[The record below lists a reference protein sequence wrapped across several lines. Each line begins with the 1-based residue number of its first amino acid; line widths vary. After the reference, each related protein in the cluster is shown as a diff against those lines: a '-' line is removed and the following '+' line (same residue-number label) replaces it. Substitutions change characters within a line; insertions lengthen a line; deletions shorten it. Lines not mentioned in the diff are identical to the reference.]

1 MRPHPA
7 GLLRPSSVGLRIR
20 KPGLPMP
27 AAEWFEFSSFSP
39 SAGIRS
45 QIQEIRQIHRAC
57 EAVAVRATALRRLAV
72 RSCGGSRSRFSLA
85 RWRARDAV
93 IYSSGYL
100 PCCGEKTFRC
110 EAASLGAFLG
120 VINGTA
126 SLLKIS
132 ASFQGPYGPATSF
145 HASLVPPLA
154 DWLSAAL

>member
-1 MRPHPA
+1 MRPHRA
-7 GLLRPSSVGLRIR
+7 TLLRSSSFGLRIR

-45 QIQEIRQIHRAC
+45 QIQEIRQIRRAC
-57 EAVAVRATALRRLAV
+57 EAMAVRAAALRGLAV
-72 RSCGGSRSRFSLA
+72 RSCGGCRRRFSLA
-85 RWRARDAV
+85 RWCARVAV

-100 PCCGEKTFRC
+100 PCCGEKTSQC
-110 EAASLGAFLG
+110 EAHHLACFSG
-120 VINGTA
+120 VTNATA
-126 SLLKIS
+126 SLLKI
-132 ASFQGPYGPATSF
+132 ATSFQGPYGPATSF